1 MRRVRRKALIAASAL
16 FALGASLA
24 AEPTAYFSDSANGYP
39 SRAHW
44 IPGSTLPM
52 SAFEQGD
59 GLPPTP
65 H

>member
-1 MRRVRRKALIAASAL
+1 MKRLRRKVMLAAAAL
-16 FALGASLA
+16 FALGVSFA
-24 AEPTAYFSDSANGYP
+24 AEPTAFNESASASS

-44 IPGSTLPM
+44 VPGSVLPM

-59 GLPPTP
+59 AFLPTP

>member
-1 MRRVRRKALIAASAL
+1 MKRLRRKVLLVAAAL
-16 FALGASLA
+16 FGLGASLA
-24 AEPTAYFSDSANGYP
+24 AEPTAYFSDSASRSL

-44 IPGSTLPM
+44 TPGSTLPM

>member
-1 MRRVRRKALIAASAL
+1 MSRFRLRMLSAAVAL
-16 FALGASLA
+16 FALGFPFA
-24 AEPTAYFSDSANGYP
+24 AEPTAYFSESANEP
-39 SRAHW
+39 LSRAHW
-44 IPGSTLPM
+44 APGSTLPM